1 MNCHEEVRVQ
11 LRQSPVKPCYL
22 ETPSTPGFWQKCYGT
37 ELTMAIFMSYHHLSL
52 ATSREQNKL
61 GFPRINYYA
70 ASWKI
75 SYFRFVLGNKCMIGR
90 TILCMSGISGIIEY
104 GEITPVC
111 KFHIIIC
118 VMLNM
123 FNFLMSTGHNFN
135 LFSLLTR
142 TRHKTNMKPLLL
154 GNKGNI
160 RNWNIYNIPRRVH
173 GSSVSYLGY
182 VRWYLPI

>member
-37 ELTMAIFMSYHHLSL
+37 ELTMAIYMSYHHLSL

-142 TRHKTNMKPLLL
+142 TDTRL
-154 GNKGNI
+154 I
-160 RNWNIYNIPRRVH
+160 WNHCSWVTRAIYEIEIYTIYQDVFMARACR
-173 GSSVSYLGY
+173 
-182 VRWYLPI
+182 I